1 MTGNANIL
9 AKDLLRKIDFLK
21 YDVLKIKDDIDIY
34 RGSQALDFT
43 EYDKKVLKNMSDK
56 LNKINEDIVVLFYS
70 LKLLSGN

>member
-34 RGSQALDFT
+34 RGSQVLDFT

>member
-9 AKDLLRKIDFLK
+9 AKDLIRKIDFLK
-21 YDVLKIKDDIDIY
+21 YDVLRIKDDIDIY

-43 EYDKKVLKNMSDK
+43 EYDRKLLKNMSNKLDK
-56 LNKINEDIVVLFYS
+56 MSEDIVGLYHS